1 MAVGYDADGVAEL
14 LGPVAQRALARSE
27 TVPAR
32 RATAGGSALEQLV
45 RLWLLQLPVPEE
57 AVAEALPVE
66 AALRLGLVA
75 RDGASLRARLDVRP
89 YDEGFL
95 VVSDLGTGLDG
106 EVSPLPADHVL
117 GVGGASTS
125 LAELTVRP
133 PVGRALDLG
142 TGCGVQALHLSGH
155 AREVVA
161 TDVLPRAVRL
171 ARLTAA
177 LSGVELDVR
186 EGSWFAPVR
195 GERFDLVVSNPPFV
209 VGGTAGGGER
219 TYRDGGEAGD
229 ALCARLVR
237 EAPAHLTEGG
247 WCQLLANWVHRRG
260 EDWRERVGG
269 WLPEGC
275 DAWALQREVLDP
287 AEYVSLWLHDAGDAA
302 GPRYR
307 DLYDAWLGA
316 LERDGVEGVGFG
328 WVSLRRVDAAAP
340 QRRVEDWPHAVE
352 APLGPHV
359 LDAFGRWEWL
369 RGHAA
374 DLLGQRLRVADGVV
388 QEQVGPPGAE
398 DPEHLVLRQQGGLR
412 RAERVGTA
420 AAGLVGACDGTVPLG
435 VLVEA
440 VAAVLDEDA
449 EGLRASV
456 LPVVR
461 TLVADGT
468 LVPA

>member
-1 MAVGYDADGVAEL
+1 M
-14 LGPVAQRALARSE
+14 AQRALARSE

-32 RATAGGSALEQLV
+32 RATAGGSSLEQLV
-45 RLWLLQLPVPEE
+45 RLWLLQLPVPEA
-57 AVAEALPVE
+57 AVAEALPVD
-66 AALRLGLVA
+66 AALRLGLVERA
-75 RDGASLRARLDVRP
+75 DGQLRARLDLRP

-106 EVSPLPADHVL
+106 EVAPLPADHVL

-125 LAELTVRP
+125 LAELTVRA

-142 TGCGVQALHLSGH
+142 TGCGVQALHLAGH

-177 LSGVELDVR
+177 LSDVRVQVR
-186 EGSWFAPVR
+186 EGSWFGPVA

-209 VGGTAGGGER
+209 VGGAAGGGER
-219 TYRDGGEAGD
+219 TYRDGGEPGD

-237 EAPAHLTEGG
+237 EAPSYLTEGG
-247 WCQLLANWVHRRG
+247 TCQLLANWVHRRG
-260 EDWRERVGG
+260 EDWRERVAG
-269 WLPEGC
+269 WLPGGC

-307 DLYDAWLGA
+307 ERYDAWLGA

-328 WVSLRRVDAAAP
+328 WVSLRRTGAP
-340 QRRVEDWPHAVE
+340 APRHRVEDWPHAVQS
-352 APLGPHV
+352 PLGPHV
-359 LDAFGRWEWL
+359 QAALDRWAWL
-369 RGHAA
+369 HDHAQDA
-374 DLLGQRLRVADGVV
+374 ALLAARLRVGEGVV

-398 DPEHLVLRQQGGLR
+398 DPEHVVLRQQGGLR
-412 RAERVGTA
+412 RADRVGTA

-440 VAAVLDEDA
+440 VAAVLGDDPA
-449 EGLRASV
+449 RLRGEL

-461 TLVADGT
+461 GLVAGGT